1 MKVQARLPRV
11 LFLRVN
17 CSKQPFLHRQVVR
30 DLSPSSRESS
40 LTRLTWAICK
50 RRTRCKG
57 AMLAAA
63 TPLRET
69 IAYSLKQIRAMIAA
83 LTGCPWHIRNRSC
96 RGAGTCLST
105 GRRKSCGVSLVYVTA
120 PVLSKSTK
128 GAPSWAV
135 PAGANS
141 SAESL
146 IWLALFIWSGPSWC
160 PG

>member
-69 IAYSLKQIRAMIAA
+69 IAYSLKQLRAMIAA
-83 LTGCPWHIRNRSC
+83 LTGC
-96 RGAGTCLST
+96 RGTFVIVLVAVQEHVCPP
-105 GRRKSCGVSLVYVTA
+105 GVVKVVVSHLYT
-120 PVLSKSTK
+120 
-128 GAPSWAV
+128 
-135 PAGANS
+135 
-141 SAESL
+141 
-146 IWLALFIWSGPSWC
+146 
-160 PG
+160 